1 LNGGSAKKGTKRKRK
16 DEPSEDEHSQDD
28 DFLVADDAESDVENI
43 TDDDEL
49 DAPLSMPSGSK
60 PRTTRNT
67 TLRSTPEPPKSE
79 PKPTTTAKKATFVQK
94 KLVLKKPKIDTI
106 DIDD

>member
-1 LNGGSAKKGTKRKRK
+1 
-16 DEPSEDEHSQDD
+16 
-28 DFLVADDAESDVENI
+28 
-43 TDDDEL
+43 
-49 DAPLSMPSGSK
+49 MPSGSK

-67 TLRSTPEPPKSE
+67 TLRSTPEPKSE